1 MHRLQEKMAELDK
14 VTQYLNGILD
24 HISQGILFVDL
35 EGTITT
41 YNAAAEKILG
51 VSAEKALFHPFW
63 SHFSDDQLGFPL
75 KEGLKT
81 QELPETSFATL
92 TTPHGTRELQIHASL
107 VIKTAEEGARG
118 AIILIRDVSKIRH
131 LQAIADRNSRMKEIG
146 ETVALI
152 THEIRNPLGGIKG
165 FASLLQ
171 HDLADRPEQQKL
183 ATHIVEGA
191 DALNALL
198 TNILDYS
205 RPLQIE
211 PEKIDLITLIQEQI
225 EAIQADSNLN
235 RNITINFEKP
245 QTELPLPLDPHLLK
259 SALLNLMVNAI
270 QAMPEGGTLT
280 LRLEKNTHFAHLQVG
295 DTGEGIPSDLQKK
308 IFTPF
313 FTTKFEGNGFG
324 LAEVHRIIQA
334 HNGTITVTSQENKG
348 TTFTIKLPLKEYP
361 LQGNHRKIEE
371 SAHGH

>member
-1 MHRLQEKMAELDK
+1 MDVLDEKLAELDK

-51 VSAEKALFHPFW
+51 IPAEKALFHPFW
-63 SHFSDDQLGFPL
+63 SYFSDNQLGFSL
-75 KEGLKT
+75 REGLKT
-81 QELPETSFATL
+81 QKLPETSFATL
-92 TTPHGTRELQIHASL
+92 TSSHGTRELQIHASL
-107 VIKTAEEGARG
+107 VVKTAEEGARG

-131 LQAIADRNSRMKEIG
+131 LEAIADRNNRMKEIG

-211 PEKIDLITLIQEQI
+211 LVKTDVVALVEEQI
-225 EAIQADSNLN
+225 EAIRADSNLN
-235 RNITINFEKP
+235 KHITIRFEKP
-245 QTELPLPLDPHLLK
+245 DTELLLPLDPYLFK

-270 QAMPEGGTLT
+270 QATPGEGTLT
-280 LRLEKNTHFAHLQVG
+280 LRLEKNVHFANLSVS

-313 FTTKFEGNGFG
+313 FTTKSKGNGFG
-324 LAEVHRIIQA
+324 LAEVQRIIHA
-334 HNGTITVTSQENKG
+334 HNGTITVKSQESKG

-371 SAHGH
+371 PAHGH